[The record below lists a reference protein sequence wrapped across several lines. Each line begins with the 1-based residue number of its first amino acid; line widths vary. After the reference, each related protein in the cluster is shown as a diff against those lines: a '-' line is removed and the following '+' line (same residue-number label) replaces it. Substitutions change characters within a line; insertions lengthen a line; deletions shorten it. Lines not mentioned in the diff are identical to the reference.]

1 MAGQPRDIRIAV
13 EAGRDSFYDGGP
25 SRRVQTRGGIRPSW
39 GSMNQPVTEI
49 QGLGYN
55 RRWILFAAVSLLFG
69 LSMFYRSSIAVLT
82 TELMRDVPMDM
93 GALGLVSAA
102 FFYTY
107 ALLQI
112 PGGLLLDRFS
122 PAKVMAAFYFSALV
136 GVILFSIAD
145 SPGVMVLGR
154 LLMGAGMACG
164 FIGAL
169 KIISLQFPPDRFAT
183 LSGVVVSVG
192 NMGIVVA
199 TTPLVLWAQGLGW
212 RTTFLLVGLFHLAV
226 TLAFVVAFRER
237 RGHGRE
243 ATLQAGAEWKGQLG
257 GLRLALRDRQVW
269 LISWSAFI
277 RYGILAAVQGL
288 WAGPYL
294 MDVMGFSP
302 VAAGNLLFL
311 LTLGVVIGN
320 PVSGFLSDRILRKR
334 KGIMVIALAGLS
346 LTLAGLAFV
355 PVGAPLWLLAA
366 LFSAFGI
373 FAGTGSIPY
382 AHLKELT
389 PPDRSATA
397 LTVLNFFAIVG
408 AGVFTQGLGL
418 LMKALYPA
426 SMLSHEAFVAMF
438 LVCAAVIAVG
448 GILYA
453 LTRESVSGIDAGGKS
468 GKSIP

>member
-1 MAGQPRDIRIAV
+1 MNHPAGKQPLSD
-13 EAGRDSFYDGGP
+13 
-25 SRRVQTRGGIRPSW
+25 TC
-39 GSMNQPVTEI
+39 
-49 QGLGYN
+49 
-55 RRWILFAAVSLLFG
+55 RWVLFAAIAVLFG
-69 LSMFYRSSIAVLT
+69 VSMFYRSAIAVLT
-82 TELMRDVPMDM
+82 TDLMRDVPMDM

-107 ALLQI
+107 ALFQI

-122 PAKVMAAFYFSALV
+122 PAKVMAAFYVSALV
-136 GVILFSIAD
+136 GVVFFSIAD

-154 LLMGAGMACG
+154 LLTGAGMACG

-169 KIISLQFPPDRFAT
+169 KIISMQFPLDRFAT

-212 RTTFLLVGLFHLAV
+212 RTTFLLVGFFHLAV
-226 TLAFVVAFRER
+226 TLTFIFAFRD
-237 RGHGRE
+237 GR
-243 ATLQAGAEWKGQLG
+243 AGSRDEPAANGADWRKQLR
-257 GLRLALRDRQVW
+257 GLRLALGDRQVW

-294 MDVMGFSP
+294 MDVMGYSP
-302 VAAGNLLFL
+302 VTAGNLLFL

-320 PVSGFLSDRILRKR
+320 PVSGFLSDRVFRKR
-334 KGIMVIALAGLS
+334 KGIMVTALAGLS
-346 LTLAGLAFV
+346 FTLAGLAFV
-355 PVGAPLWLLAA
+355 PVGAPLWILVA

-408 AGVFTQGLGL
+408 AGVFTQGLGFL
-418 LMKALYPA
+418 IKALYPD
-426 SMLSHEAFVAMF
+426 SMLSHQAFVTMF
-438 LVCAAVIAVG
+438 FVCASAMAASG
-448 GILYA
+448 FLYV
-453 LTRESVSGIDAGGKS
+453 LTRESANGIGAGDKNG
-468 GKSIP
+468 

>member
-1 MAGQPRDIRIAV
+1 MSQSAAKTKPFSDR
-13 EAGRDSFYDGGP
+13 
-25 SRRVQTRGGIRPSW
+25 
-39 GSMNQPVTEI
+39 
-49 QGLGYN
+49 
-55 RRWILFAAVSLLFG
+55 RRWILFAAVSILFG
-69 LSMFYRSSIAVLT
+69 LSMFYRSAIAVLT
-82 TELMRDVPMDM
+82 TDLVRDVPMDM

-107 ALLQI
+107 ALFQI
-112 PGGLLLDRFS
+112 PGGILLDRFS
-122 PAKVMAAFYFSALV
+122 PAKVMAAFYFSALA

-145 SPGVMVLGR
+145 SPGIMALGR
-154 LLMGAGMACG
+154 LLTGAGMACG

-199 TTPLVLWAQGLGW
+199 TTPLVLWAQALGW

-226 TLAFVVAFRER
+226 TLTFVFAFRDGGGGSRDEP
-237 RGHGRE
+237 
-243 ATLQAGAEWKGQLG
+243 AANGADWRKQLR
-257 GLRLALRDRQVW
+257 GLRLALGDRQVW

-277 RYGILAAVQGL
+277 RYGILAAIQGL

-311 LTLGVVIGN
+311 LTLGVVVGN
-320 PVSGFLSDRILRKR
+320 PVSGFLSDRVFRKR
-334 KGIMVIALAGLS
+334 KGIMIAALSGLS
-346 LTLAGLAFV
+346 LTLFALALV
-355 PVGAPLWLLAA
+355 PVGASLWLVAV

-373 FAGTGSIPY
+373 LAGTGSIPY

-389 PPDRSATA
+389 PPGRSATA

-408 AGVFTQGLGL
+408 AGVFTQGLGH
-418 LMKALYPA
+418 LMKVCYPA
-426 SMLSHEAFVAMF
+426 SMLSHDAFVAMF
-438 LVCAAVIAVG
+438 LVCASVMAAG

-453 LTRESVSGIDAGGKS
+453 LTRESGRGIGAGGKS
-468 GKSIP
+468 EKPFQDEGAEK

>member
-1 MAGQPRDIRIAV
+1 
-13 EAGRDSFYDGGP
+13 
-25 SRRVQTRGGIRPSW
+25 
-39 GSMNQPVTEI
+39 MNQSAAESKAESKPFSDR
-49 QGLGYN
+49 
-55 RRWILFAAVSLLFG
+55 RRWVLLAAVSILFG

-107 ALLQI
+107 ALFQI

-122 PAKVMAAFYFSALV
+122 PAKVMAVFYFSALA

-145 SPGVMVLGR
+145 SPGVMILGR

-169 KIISLQFPPDRFAT
+169 KIISLQFSPDRFAT
-183 LSGVVVSVG
+183 LSGFVVSVG

-226 TLAFVVAFRER
+226 TLTFVFAFRDGQ
-237 RGHGRE
+237 GHDRE
-243 ATLQAGAEWKGQLG
+243 APTPAGANWRAQLG
-257 GLRLALRDRQVW
+257 GLFLVLKNRQVW

-294 MDVMGFSP
+294 MDVMGYSP
-302 VAAGNLLFL
+302 VTAGNLLFL

-320 PVSGFLSDRILRKR
+320 PVGGFLSDRIFKAR
-334 KGIMVIALAGLS
+334 KGIMVVALAGLS

-355 PVGAPLWLLAA
+355 PVGAPLWVLAA
-366 LFSAFGI
+366 FFSAFGI

-408 AGVFTQGLGL
+408 AGVFMQGLGL

-438 LVCAAVIAVG
+438 LVCAGAMLVG
-448 GILYA
+448 AFLYA
-453 LTRESVSGIDAGGKS
+453 FTRESAVRPAAGDVMLS
-468 GKSIP
+468 

>member
-1 MAGQPRDIRIAV
+1 MSQSAAKTKPFSDR
-13 EAGRDSFYDGGP
+13 
-25 SRRVQTRGGIRPSW
+25 
-39 GSMNQPVTEI
+39 
-49 QGLGYN
+49 
-55 RRWILFAAVSLLFG
+55 RRWILFAAVSILFG
-69 LSMFYRSSIAVLT
+69 LSMFYRSAIAVLT
-82 TELMRDVPMDM
+82 TDLMRDVPMDM
-93 GALGLVSAA
+93 GSLGLVSAA

-107 ALLQI
+107 ALFQI

-122 PAKVMAAFYFSALV
+122 PAKVMTAFYLAALA

-145 SPGVMVLGR
+145 SPCVMILGR

-169 KIISLQFPPDRFAT
+169 KIISLQVPPDRFAT
-183 LSGVVVSVG
+183 LSGVIVSVG
-192 NMGIVVA
+192 NLGIVVA
-199 TTPLVLWAQGLGW
+199 TTPLVLWAQALGW
-212 RTTFLLVGLFHLAV
+212 RATFLFVGLFHLAV
-226 TLAFVVAFRER
+226 TLAFVLAFRDM
-237 RGHGRE
+237 RGGGRVVP
-243 ATLQAGAEWKGQLG
+243 AAAGADWKAQLG
-257 GLRLALRDRQVW
+257 GLSLVLKNRQVW
-269 LISWSAFI
+269 LISGSAFI

-294 MDVMGFSP
+294 MDVMGLSP

-334 KGIMVIALAGLS
+334 KGIMVTALAGLC

-373 FAGTGSIPY
+373 LAGTGSIPY

-397 LTVLNFFAIVG
+397 LTVLNFSAIVG
-408 AGVFTQGLGL
+408 AGFFTQGLGH

-438 LVCAAVIAVG
+438 VVCAAVMAVG
-448 GILYA
+448 GFLYA
-453 LTRESVSGIDAGGKS
+453 LTRESASGIGTGGKS
-468 GKSIP
+468 GNQFHHKGAGK

>member
-1 MAGQPRDIRIAV
+1 
-13 EAGRDSFYDGGP
+13 
-25 SRRVQTRGGIRPSW
+25 
-39 GSMNQPVTEI
+39 MNQSDVKSKPFSDR
-49 QGLGYN
+49 
-55 RRWILFAAVSLLFG
+55 RRWVLFAAVSVLFG

-107 ALLQI
+107 ALFQI
-112 PGGLLLDRFS
+112 PGGLLLDRFN
-122 PAKVMAAFYFSALV
+122 PAKVMAAFYFSALA

-145 SPGVMVLGR
+145 SSGVMVLSR

-199 TTPLVLWAQGLGW
+199 TTPLVLWAQALGW

-226 TLAFVVAFRER
+226 TLTFVFAFRDGGGGSRDEPAAN
-237 RGHGRE
+237 G
-243 ATLQAGAEWKGQLG
+243 AGWRKQLR
-257 GLRLALRDRQVW
+257 GLRLALGDRQVW

-311 LTLGVVIGN
+311 LTLGVVVGN
-320 PVSGFLSDRILRKR
+320 PVSGFLSDRVFRKR
-334 KGIMVIALAGLS
+334 KGIMIVALSGLS
-346 LTLAGLAFV
+346 LTLFALALV
-355 PVGAPLWLLAA
+355 PVGTSLWLVAV

-373 FAGTGSIPY
+373 LAGTGSIPY

-389 PPDRSATA
+389 PPERSATA

-408 AGVFTQGLGL
+408 AGVFTQGLGH
-418 LMKALYPA
+418 LMKVCYPA
-426 SMLSHEAFVAMF
+426 SMLSHDAFVTMF
-438 LVCAAVIAVG
+438 LVCASVMAAG

-453 LTRESVSGIDAGGKS
+453 LTRESGRGIGTGGKS
-468 GKSIP
+468 EKPFQDEGAEK

>member
-1 MAGQPRDIRIAV
+1 
-13 EAGRDSFYDGGP
+13 
-25 SRRVQTRGGIRPSW
+25 
-39 GSMNQPVTEI
+39 MNQSAAEPRTSADR
-49 QGLGYN
+49 
-55 RRWILFAAVSLLFG
+55 RRWVLLAAVSVLFG

-82 TELMRDVPMDM
+82 TDLMLDVPMDM

-107 ALLQI
+107 ALFQI
-112 PGGLLLDRFS
+112 PGGLLLDRFN
-122 PAKVMAAFYFSALV
+122 PARVMAAFYFSALA
-136 GVILFSIAD
+136 GVILFSITD
-145 SPGVMVLGR
+145 SPGVMVLSR

-169 KIISLQFPPDRFAT
+169 KIISLQFSPDRFAT

-226 TLAFVVAFRER
+226 TLTFVFAFRDR
-237 RGHGRE
+237 WGGSRDVPA
-243 ATLQAGAEWKGQLG
+243 ATGADWRKQLR
-257 GLRLALRDRQVW
+257 GLRLALGDRQVW

-294 MDVMGFSP
+294 MDVMGYSP
-302 VAAGNLLFL
+302 VTAGNLLFL

-320 PVSGFLSDRILRKR
+320 PVSGFLSDRIFKAR
-334 KGIMVIALAGLS
+334 KGIMVVALAGLS
-346 LTLAGLAFV
+346 LTLAGLAFI
-355 PVGAPLWLLAA
+355 PVGAPLWLLVAF
-366 LFSAFGI
+366 FSAFGI

-408 AGVFTQGLGL
+408 AGVFMQGLGL

-438 LVCAAVIAVG
+438 LVCAGAMLVGAV
-448 GILYA
+448 LYA
-453 LTRESVSGIDAGGKS
+453 LTRESRSGIDAGGKS
-468 GKSIP
+468 GNQFHHKGASK

>member
-1 MAGQPRDIRIAV
+1 
-13 EAGRDSFYDGGP
+13 
-25 SRRVQTRGGIRPSW
+25 
-39 GSMNQPVTEI
+39 MNQSAAESKAESKPFSDR
-49 QGLGYN
+49 
-55 RRWILFAAVSLLFG
+55 RRWVLLAAVSILFG

-107 ALLQI
+107 ALFQI

-122 PAKVMAAFYFSALV
+122 PAKVMAVFYFSALA

-145 SPGVMVLGR
+145 SPGVMILGR
-154 LLMGAGMACG
+154 LLMGTGMACG

-169 KIISLQFPPDRFAT
+169 KILSLQFSPDRFAT
-183 LSGVVVSVG
+183 LSGVVMSVG

-199 TTPLVLWAQGLGW
+199 TTPLVLWAQALGW

-226 TLAFVVAFRER
+226 TLTFIFAFRDR
-237 RGHGRE
+237 RGGGRDAPA
-243 ATLQAGAEWKGQLG
+243 ATGADWRRQMR
-257 GLRLALRDRQVW
+257 GLRLALGDHQVW

-294 MDVMGFSP
+294 MDVMGYSP
-302 VAAGNLLFL
+302 VTAGNLLFL

-320 PVSGFLSDRILRKR
+320 PVSGFLSDRVFRKR
-334 KGIMVIALAGLS
+334 KGIMVVALAGLS
-346 LTLAGLAFV
+346 LALAGLAFV
-355 PVGAPLWLLAA
+355 PVGAPLWLLVV

-397 LTVLNFFAIVG
+397 LTVLNSFAIVG
-408 AGVFTQGLGL
+408 AGVFMQGLGHL
-418 LMKALYPA
+418 IKALYPA
-426 SMLSHEAFVAMF
+426 SVLSHEAFVTMF
-438 LVCAAVIAVG
+438 LVCASVMAAGAV
-448 GILYA
+448 LYA
-453 LTRESVSGIDAGGKS
+453 LTRESGSGIGAGGKS
-468 GKSIP
+468 ENPLHDDGAEK

>member
-1 MAGQPRDIRIAV
+1 
-13 EAGRDSFYDGGP
+13 
-25 SRRVQTRGGIRPSW
+25 
-39 GSMNQPVTEI
+39 MNQPSDHHPSAE
-49 QGLGYN
+49 
-55 RRWILFAAVSLLFG
+55 RRKWVLFAAISVLFG
-69 LSMFYRSSIAVLT
+69 LSMFYRSAIAVLT
-82 TELMRDVPMDM
+82 TDLMRDVPMDL

-107 ALLQI
+107 ALFQI

-122 PAKVMAAFYFSALV
+122 PARVMAVFYFSALA
-136 GVILFSIAD
+136 GVILFAVAE
-145 SPGVMVLGR
+145 SPAVMALGR
-154 LLMGAGMACG
+154 LLTGAGMACG

-226 TLAFVVAFRER
+226 TLVFVFAFRDR
-237 RGHGRE
+237 RGRGRDVPV
-243 ATLQAGAEWKGQLG
+243 ATGAGWRDQLG
-257 GLRLALRDRQVW
+257 GLRLVLRDRQVW

-294 MDVMGFSP
+294 MDVMGYSP
-302 VAAGNLLFL
+302 VTAGNLLFL

-320 PVSGFLSDRILRKR
+320 PVSGFLSDRVFKTR
-334 KGIMVIALAGLS
+334 KGIMVFALAGLS
-346 LTLAGLAFV
+346 LTLAGLALV
-355 PVGAPLWLLAA
+355 PVGAPLWLLVAFFA
-366 LFSAFGI
+366 AFGI

-408 AGVFTQGLGL
+408 AGVFMQGLGL
-418 LMKALYPA
+418 LAKSLFPA
-426 SMLSHEAFVAMF
+426 SMLSREAFAAMF
-438 LVCAAVIAVG
+438 LVCAAAMAAG
-448 GILYA
+448 AILYA
-453 LTRESVSGIDAGGKS
+453 FTRESAGRAETHPS
-468 GKSIP
+468 PDSPLRRVI

>member
-1 MAGQPRDIRIAV
+1 MMSGLLV
-13 EAGRDSFYDGGP
+13 KNNSGP
-25 SRRVQTRGGIRPSW
+25 VT
-39 GSMNQPVTEI
+39 GSMSHLSERQSSV
-49 QGLGYN
+49 GAH
-55 RRWILFAAVSLLFG
+55 RWILFAAVSILFG
-69 LSMFYRSSIAVLT
+69 LSMFYRSAIAVLT
-82 TELMRDVPMDM
+82 TDLMRDVPMDM
-93 GALGLVSAA
+93 GALGFVSAA

-107 ALLQI
+107 ALFQI
-112 PGGLLLDRFS
+112 PGGILLDRFS
-122 PAKVMAAFYFSALV
+122 PAKVMAAFYFSALA
-136 GVILFSIAD
+136 GVILFAVAESA
-145 SPGVMVLGR
+145 GFMVLGR

-192 NMGIVVA
+192 NMGIVFA

-212 RTTFLLVGLFHLAV
+212 RTTFLLVGLFHLAL
-226 TLAFVVAFRER
+226 TLAFVFAFRDR
-237 RGHGRE
+237 QGRDRE
-243 ATLQAGAEWKGQLG
+243 APTPAGANWRAQLG
-257 GLRLALRDRQVW
+257 GLSLVLKNRQAW

-294 MDVMGFSP
+294 MDVMGYSP
-302 VAAGNLLFL
+302 VTAGNLLFL

-320 PVSGFLSDRILRKR
+320 PVSGFLSDRIFRKR
-334 KGIMVIALAGLS
+334 KGIMVAALAGLS

-355 PVGAPLWLLAA
+355 PVGAPLWLLVA

-408 AGVFTQGLGL
+408 AGVFMQGLGL

-426 SMLSHEAFVAMF
+426 SMLSHESFVAMF
-438 LVCAAVIAVG
+438 LVCAGAMLVGAV
-448 GILYA
+448 LYA
-453 LTRESVSGIDAGGKS
+453 FTRESAVRSATGDVILS
-468 GKSIP
+468 

>member
-1 MAGQPRDIRIAV
+1 
-13 EAGRDSFYDGGP
+13 
-25 SRRVQTRGGIRPSW
+25 
-39 GSMNQPVTEI
+39 MNQSAAESKAESKPFSDR
-49 QGLGYN
+49 
-55 RRWILFAAVSLLFG
+55 RRWVLLAAVSILFG

-107 ALLQI
+107 ALFQI

-122 PAKVMAAFYFSALV
+122 PAKVMAVFYFSALA

-145 SPGVMVLGR
+145 SPGVMILGR
-154 LLMGAGMACG
+154 LLMGTGMACG

-169 KIISLQFPPDRFAT
+169 KILSLQFSPDRFAT
-183 LSGVVVSVG
+183 LSGVV
-192 NMGIVVA
+192 M
-199 TTPLVLWAQGLGW
+199 

-226 TLAFVVAFRER
+226 TLTFIFAFRDR
-237 RGHGRE
+237 RGGGRDAPA
-243 ATLQAGAEWKGQLG
+243 ATGADWRRQMR
-257 GLRLALRDRQVW
+257 GLRLALGDHQVW

-294 MDVMGFSP
+294 MDVMGYSP
-302 VAAGNLLFL
+302 VTAGNLLFL

-320 PVSGFLSDRILRKR
+320 PVSGFLSDRVFRKR
-334 KGIMVIALAGLS
+334 KGIMVVALAGLS
-346 LTLAGLAFV
+346 LALAGLAFV
-355 PVGAPLWLLAA
+355 PVGAPLWLLVV

-397 LTVLNFFAIVG
+397 LTVLNSFAIVG
-408 AGVFTQGLGL
+408 AGVFMQGLGHL
-418 LMKALYPA
+418 IKALYPA
-426 SMLSHEAFVAMF
+426 SVLSHEAFVTMF
-438 LVCAAVIAVG
+438 LVCASVMAAGAV
-448 GILYA
+448 LYA
-453 LTRESVSGIDAGGKS
+453 LTRESGSGIGAGGKS
-468 GKSIP
+468 ENPLHDDGAEK

>member
-1 MAGQPRDIRIAV
+1 
-13 EAGRDSFYDGGP
+13 
-25 SRRVQTRGGIRPSW
+25 
-39 GSMNQPVTEI
+39 MNQSSITPEPFSDR
-49 QGLGYN
+49 
-55 RRWILFAAVSLLFG
+55 RRWVLFAAISVLFG

-93 GALGLVSAA
+93 GALGLMSAA

-107 ALLQI
+107 GLFQI

-122 PAKVMAAFYFSALV
+122 PAKVMAAFYLSALA

-145 SPGVMVLGR
+145 SPGVMALGR

-183 LSGVVVSVG
+183 LSGIVVSVG
-192 NMGIVVA
+192 NMGIVAA
-199 TTPLVLWAQGLGW
+199 TTPLVLWAQALGW

-226 TLAFVVAFRER
+226 TLTFVFAFRDGRGGR
-237 RGHGRE
+237 RDVPA
-243 ATLQAGAEWKGQLG
+243 ATGADWGKQLQ

-269 LISWSAFI
+269 LISGSAFI

-302 VAAGNLLFL
+302 MATGNLLFL

-320 PVSGFLSDRILRKR
+320 PVSGFLSDRIFRKR
-334 KGIMVIALAGLS
+334 KGIMVVALAGLS
-346 LTLAGLAFV
+346 LTLTALALV
-355 PVGAPLWLLAA
+355 PVGAPLWLVAV

-373 FAGTGSIPY
+373 LAGTGSIPY
-382 AHLKELT
+382 AHLKELS
-389 PPDRSATA
+389 PPERSATT

-408 AGVFTQGLGL
+408 AGVFMQGLGF
-418 LMKALYPA
+418 LMEALYPE
-426 SMLSHEAFVAMF
+426 SMLSHQAFVTMF
-438 LVCAAVIAVG
+438 LVCASVMAVG
-448 GILYA
+448 VVLYA
-453 LTRESVSGIDAGGKS
+453 FTRESAIGAGDRGGKTTT
-468 GKSIP
+468 P

>member
-1 MAGQPRDIRIAV
+1 
-13 EAGRDSFYDGGP
+13 
-25 SRRVQTRGGIRPSW
+25 
-39 GSMNQPVTEI
+39 MNHLSERQSSV
-49 QGLGYN
+49 GA
-55 RRWILFAAVSLLFG
+55 RRWVFFAAVSILFG
-69 LSMFYRSSIAVLT
+69 LSMFYRSAIAVLT
-82 TELMRDVPMDM
+82 TDLMRDIPMDM

-107 ALLQI
+107 ALFQI
-112 PGGLLLDRFS
+112 PGGILLDRFS
-122 PAKVMAAFYFSALV
+122 PAKVMAAFYFSALA
-136 GVILFSIAD
+136 GVILFSVAD

-154 LLMGAGMACG
+154 LLTGAGMACG

-212 RTTFLLVGLFHLAV
+212 RATFLLVGLFHLAV
-226 TLAFVVAFRER
+226 TLTFVLAFRGGQVRDRDVPEPS
-237 RGHGRE
+237 
-243 ATLQAGAEWKGQLG
+243 GADWRDQLG
-257 GLRLALRDRQVW
+257 GLRLILRDRQAW

-294 MDVMGFSP
+294 MDVMGYSP
-302 VAAGNLLFL
+302 VTAGNLLFL

-320 PVSGFLSDRILRKR
+320 PVSGFLSDRVFKKR
-334 KGIMVIALAGLS
+334 KGIMVTALAGLS

-355 PVGAPLWLLAA
+355 PVGAPLWLLVAF
-366 LFSAFGI
+366 FSAFGI

-389 PPDRSATA
+389 PPERSATA

-408 AGVFTQGLGL
+408 AGVFMQGLGL

-426 SMLSHEAFVAMF
+426 SMVSHEAFVAMF
-438 LVCAAVIAVG
+438 LVCSGAMLAGAV
-448 GILYA
+448 LYA
-453 LTRESVSGIDAGGKS
+453 FTKESMGQDSTGDINGQ
-468 GKSIP
+468 

>member
-1 MAGQPRDIRIAV
+1 MEERVQ
-13 EAGRDSFYDGGP
+13 P
-25 SRRVQTRGGIRPSW
+25 SRDT
-39 GSMNQPVTEI
+39 MNQFAAEPRTSAET
-49 QGLGYN
+49 
-55 RRWILFAAVSLLFG
+55 RRWVLFAAVSVLFG
-69 LSMFYRSSIAVLT
+69 LSMFYRSAIAVLT
-82 TELMRDVPMDM
+82 TDLMRDVPMDM

-107 ALLQI
+107 ALFQI
-112 PGGLLLDRFS
+112 PGGILLDRFS
-122 PAKVMAAFYFSALV
+122 PAKVMAAFYFSALA

-145 SPGVMVLGR
+145 SPGIMALGR
-154 LLMGAGMACG
+154 LLTGAGMACG

-212 RTTFLLVGLFHLAV
+212 RATFLLVGLFHLAV
-226 TLAFVVAFRER
+226 TLTFVLAFRDR
-237 RGHGRE
+237 RGSGRDVP
-243 ATLQAGAEWKGQLG
+243 APAGADWRDQLG
-257 GLRLALRDRQVW
+257 GLRLILRDRQAW

-277 RYGILAAVQGL
+277 RYGILAAIQGL

-294 MDVMGFSP
+294 MDVMGYSP
-302 VAAGNLLFL
+302 VTAGNLLFL

-320 PVSGFLSDRILRKR
+320 PVSGFLSDRVFKKR
-334 KGIMVIALAGLS
+334 KGIMVTALAGLS

-355 PVGAPLWLLAA
+355 PVGAPLWILVA

-408 AGVFTQGLGL
+408 AGVFMQGLGL
-418 LMKALYPA
+418 LMKALYPV
-426 SMLSHEAFVAMF
+426 SMVSHEAFIAMF
-438 LVCAAVIAVG
+438 LVCAAVMAVG
-448 GILYA
+448 GVLYA
-453 LTRESVSGIDAGGKS
+453 FTRESMGQGSTGDKNGQ
-468 GKSIP
+468 

>member
-1 MAGQPRDIRIAV
+1 
-13 EAGRDSFYDGGP
+13 
-25 SRRVQTRGGIRPSW
+25 
-39 GSMNQPVTEI
+39 
-49 QGLGYN
+49 
-55 RRWILFAAVSLLFG
+55 
-69 LSMFYRSSIAVLT
+69 VLT
-82 TELMRDVPMDM
+82 TDLMRDVPMDM
-93 GALGLVSAA
+93 GALGLVSAS

-107 ALLQI
+107 ALFQI

-122 PAKVMAAFYFSALV
+122 PAKVMAAFYLSALA

-145 SPGVMVLGR
+145 SPGVMVMGR

-183 LSGVVVSVG
+183 LSGVVMSVG

-199 TTPLVLWAQGLGW
+199 TTPLVLWAQALGW
-212 RTTFLLVGLFHLAV
+212 RATFLLVGLFHLAV
-226 TLAFVVAFRER
+226 TLAFVFAFRDR
-237 RGHGRE
+237 RGGGRDVQVP
-243 ATLQAGAEWKGQLG
+243 ADADWRAQIG
-257 GLRLALRDRQVW
+257 GLRLVMRDRQAW

-294 MDVMGFSP
+294 MDVMGLSP

-320 PVSGFLSDRILRKR
+320 PVSGFLSDRVFRKR
-334 KGIMVIALAGLS
+334 KGIMVTALAGLS
-346 LTLAGLAFV
+346 LTLAGLAYV
-355 PVGAPLWLLAA
+355 PIGAPLWLLAA
-366 LFSAFGI
+366 LFAAFGV

-389 PPDRSATA
+389 PPNRSATA
-397 LTVLNFFAIVG
+397 LTALNFFAIVG
-408 AGVFTQGLGL
+408 AGVFTQGLGH

-426 SMLSHEAFVAMF
+426 SMLSREAFVAMF
-438 LVCAAVIAVG
+438 VVCAAVMAVG
-448 GILYA
+448 AFLYA
-453 LTRESVSGIDAGGKS
+453 LTRESASGIGAGGKS
-468 GKSIP
+468 GNQFHHKGANK

>member
-1 MAGQPRDIRIAV
+1 MNPPAEYQPSSDR
-13 EAGRDSFYDGGP
+13 
-25 SRRVQTRGGIRPSW
+25 
-39 GSMNQPVTEI
+39 
-49 QGLGYN
+49 
-55 RRWILFAAVSLLFG
+55 RRWILFAAVSVLFG

-82 TELMRDVPMDM
+82 PDLMRDVPMDL

-107 ALLQI
+107 ALFQI

-122 PAKVMAAFYFSALV
+122 PAKVMTTFYLSALV
-136 GVILFSIAD
+136 GVVLFSIAD
-145 SPGVMVLGR
+145 SPVVMVLGR

-169 KIISLQFPPDRFAT
+169 KILSLQFSPERFAT

-192 NMGIVVA
+192 NMGVVVA

-212 RTTFLLVGLFHLAV
+212 RTTFLFVGLFHLAV
-226 TLAFVVAFRER
+226 TLTFVFAFRDM
-237 RGHGRE
+237 RGGGRDVPAE
-243 ATLQAGAEWKGQLG
+243 TGADREKQLQ
-257 GLRLALRDRQVW
+257 GLCLVLRDSQVW

-294 MDVMGFSP
+294 MDVMGYSP
-302 VAAGNLLFL
+302 LTAGNLLLL

-320 PVSGFLSDRILRKR
+320 PVSGFLSDRVFRRR
-334 KGIMVIALAGLS
+334 KGIMAAGLSGLS
-346 LTLAGLAFV
+346 LTLFVLAFV
-355 PVGAPLWLLAA
+355 PVGAPLWLLAI

-373 FAGTGSIPY
+373 LAGTSSIPY

-397 LTVLNFFAIVG
+397 LTVLNFSAIVG
-408 AGVFTQGLGL
+408 AGFFMQGLG
-418 LMKALYPA
+418 ALITFLHA
-426 SMLSHEAFVAMF
+426 GVSLSPEGFRDAF
-438 LVCAAVIAVG
+438 LVCALCLGTAAV
-448 GILYA
+448 LYA
-453 LTRESVSGIDAGGKS
+453 FTRESHGERIEGGKNPS
-468 GKSIP
+468 L